1 MVYTDKE
8 SVSCRQ
14 SGSLLGQLRPG
25 YGFSTTQTVCT
36 KSFHRVI
43 SPMPRRS
50 QDMRHIEYRSGIL
63 QFPPPSQLPKGGF
76 YTLWLYK
83 KKCGADF
90 VYLQRG
96 SDKTLNRI
104 NDALPHTC
112 IDKMPQLRRLPVGWV
127 VSKQE
132 NECCSLSRFTLKLSD
147 FFVRTEWKHFLKICP
162 SIYDE
167 TKLGNN
173 FQIEQHSYGNFMQ
186 ISEKTI
192 FSARIKAIDSQF
204 YLYHFGRKMR
214 WMGRFV
220 KFACKR

>member
-1 MVYTDKE
+1 MFVFSVKFIGAHRVVGGVFADCRSPVRMLADEMVYTDKE

-83 KKCGADF
+83 KK
-90 VYLQRG
+90 VW
-96 SDKTLNRI
+96 S
-104 NDALPHTC
+104 
-112 IDKMPQLRRLPVGWV
+112 
-127 VSKQE
+127 
-132 NECCSLSRFTLKLSD
+132 
-147 FFVRTEWKHFLKICP
+147 
-162 SIYDE
+162 
-167 TKLGNN
+167 
-173 FQIEQHSYGNFMQ
+173 
-186 ISEKTI
+186 
-192 FSARIKAIDSQF
+192 
-204 YLYHFGRKMR
+204 
-214 WMGRFV
+214 
-220 KFACKR
+220 

>member
-1 MVYTDKE
+1 MLADEMVYTDKE

-147 FFVRTEWKHFLKICP
+147 FFVRTE
-162 SIYDE
+162 
-167 TKLGNN
+167 
-173 FQIEQHSYGNFMQ
+173 
-186 ISEKTI
+186 
-192 FSARIKAIDSQF
+192 
-204 YLYHFGRKMR
+204 
-214 WMGRFV
+214 
-220 KFACKR
+220 